1 MRSTETE
8 NDDKNEIKIPKR
20 ARTKNE
26 NICVVYLTIIQ
37 VCNFTVSPN
46 LREFVSAGF
55 FDVVPSYQRRD
66 TKIKKKQ
73 FLSAT
78 GFDPPTEIFVR
89 FCARLFYFALF
100 CLAVVAQP
108 KQQRAHKVHTKY
120 KQTGWRKKGGQLET
134 RSKGQKGFQMGS
146 AYLVLFILFG
156 NRCDDLN
163 SLLQPI

>member
-8 NDDKNEIKIPKR
+8 NDDKNEIKIPKK

-46 LREFVSAGF
+46 LREFVCAGF

-120 KQTGWRKKGGQLET
+120 TQSINKLGGEKKGANWKQGARGKRAFKWGQLIWC
-134 RSKGQKGFQMGS
+134 SLFSS
-146 AYLVLFILFG
+146 ATDVMI
-156 NRCDDLN
+156 
-163 SLLQPI
+163 